1 MKILLATD
9 GSESAQAAVDLL
21 EAFPFPRDSE
31 VIVLTV
37 IDHSVFRDKHIAA
50 SSDEHRQA
58 LEEAE
63 KLAGEEAGM
72 LLADEAAR
80 LRKAGW
86 TVITQVRTGHPAEE
100 IIRAAGE
107 PGVDLVMVGSHGL
120 AGVKRF
126 LLGSVSEHVLKY
138 ARCSVLI
145 VRKPETEAGTTR
157 AAETMPRR
165 LGVLLAFDDS
175 APARR
180 AVELCASL
188 PLDERAEVTA
198 LTVLPLVTVFRQDIR
213 QRLSYVWQEKKKAA
227 HAALDRV
234 TSEVRRATPHVTA
247 QLRERPDESQAIL
260 DAATELNSDLIILGY
275 KGKSAIEKFLLG
287 SVTTRVARHAP
298 CSVLAVRT

>member
-37 IDHSVFRDKHIAA
+37 IDHSVFRDKHMAA

-63 KLAGEEAGM
+63 KLACEEAGM

-100 IIRAAGE
+100 IIRAVGQS
-107 PGVDLVMVGSHGL
+107 GVDLVMLGSHGL

-138 ARCSVLI
+138 APCSVLI

-157 AAETMPRR
+157 AAETTPRR

-175 APARR
+175 TPARR

-188 PLDERAEVTA
+188 PLDERVEVTA

-234 TSEVRRATPHVTA
+234 INEVRRSTPHVTA
-247 QLRERPDESQAIL
+247 QLKERPDVSQAIL
-260 DAATELNSDLIILGY
+260 DAATALNSDLIILGY
-275 KGKSAIEKFLLG
+275 KGKSAIGKFLLG
-287 SVTTRVARHAP
+287 SVTNRVARHAP

>member
-63 KLAGEEAGM
+63 KLAREEAGM

-80 LRKAGW
+80 LRNTGW

-138 ARCSVLI
+138 APCSVLI

-157 AAETMPRR
+157 GAETTPRR

-188 PLDERAEVTA
+188 PLDERVEVTA

-275 KGKSAIEKFLLG
+275 KGKSAIKKFLLG

-298 CSVLAVRT
+298 CSVLAVRS